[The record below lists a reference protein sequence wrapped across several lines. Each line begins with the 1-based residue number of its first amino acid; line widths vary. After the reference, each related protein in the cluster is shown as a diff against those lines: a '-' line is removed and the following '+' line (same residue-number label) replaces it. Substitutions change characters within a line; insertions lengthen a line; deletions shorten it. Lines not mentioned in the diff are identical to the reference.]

1 MNPKASLCAALRQFI
16 NQPPRLS
23 WQDYTDAKSYRA
35 ARKLAAR
42 DRSDALAMLRVC
54 EVTPGVTEAGLL
66 LAWSGVPRLMLAYGS
81 DGRVN
86 ILYRQERSWPLEY
99 RRAVCMVLAAALRG
113 YWWSERPPCTRTTEL
128 PLWDGLTS
136 DAWLLRRA
144 TAELGGAV
152 AVRWFSN

>member
-1 MNPKASLCAALRQFI
+1 MKSPLITALRAFI
-16 NQPPRLS
+16 NQPPRLR

-35 ARKLAAR
+35 AQKLAAR
-42 DRSDALAMLRVC
+42 DRSDALVMLRVC

-81 DGRVN
+81 DGRMN

-99 RRAVCMVLAAALRG
+99 RRAVCMVLAAALMA
-113 YWWSERPPCTRTTEL
+113 WWRTQMPYMGGTQEL
-128 PLWDGLTS
+128 PLYDGLT
-136 DAWLLRRA
+136 AGEWLLRRA